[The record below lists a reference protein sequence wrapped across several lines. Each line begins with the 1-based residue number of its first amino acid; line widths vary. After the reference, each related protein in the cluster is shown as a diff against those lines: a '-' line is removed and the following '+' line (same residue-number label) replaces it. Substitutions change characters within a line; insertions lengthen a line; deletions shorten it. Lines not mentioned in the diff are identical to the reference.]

1 MTTPERSTG
10 SESPGRDKQ
19 VVSTDQMGEKGALP
33 AAEKLAPDTAV
44 EVHLDLRTQNR
55 NALVFAAQVAL
66 IFLAAPVLYVGFV
79 QGALCKR
86 LHTSDTI
93 ANLAS
98 SVYLAMAWF
107 PVLAV
112 WLIPQVRLL
121 KRSISAAFATSAII
135 GGVVALVLLVDGPA
149 WLVIGALVV
158 HAGVVGS
165 ANGVINTFNWEALG
179 RGVSEKGRGKA
190 LALAMGVG
198 PVFAIIGSLA
208 SQLILKGE
216 AFGWKPPGWP
226 EVPYPYNF
234 ALLFGASVPILL
246 LASRLAAQYRIPLP
260 EIEVEREP
268 LGTAILGGFKQLFT
282 NRLLLIACVAYLLMY
297 SGHMIQNNI
306 SLYTKDVLGRPVA
319 DFVGYQNMLRFSFKM
334 LAGFFLGWLLTRTNP
349 KVPMLVTAGLD
360 IISVLWALFAP
371 GYWFLLAFGI
381 NGAGELFGAYYFVYP
396 LACSPKSQMR
406 RNMALLSLISV
417 PVGFA
422 PLFYGW
428 ISDTWNLRAS
438 MWVALGVMVFTA
450 ALVAKMLP
458 SRPRPRAQDLLAADL
473 AEEKLK

>member
-1 MTTPERSTG
+1 MTTPGRSNGGESAGRDQRADLTDSTG
-10 SESPGRDKQ
+10 TKA
-19 VVSTDQMGEKGALP
+19 ALP
-33 AAEKLAPDTAV
+33 TEKLAPDAAV
-44 EVHLDLRTQNR
+44 AVHLDLRAQNR
-55 NALVFAAQVAL
+55 NALVYAALTSL
-66 IFLAAPVLYVGFV
+66 IYLAAPVLYVGFV
-79 QGALCKR
+79 QGALCKQ

-121 KRSISAAFATSAII
+121 NRSISVSFAVSAVM
-135 GGVVALVLLVDGPA
+135 GGAVALVLLVDGPA
-149 WLVIGALVV
+149 WLVVGALVL
-158 HAGVVGS
+158 HAGVVGC
-165 ANGVINTFNWEALG
+165 ANGVIQTFTWEALG

-234 ALLFGASVPILL
+234 ALLFGASVPVM
-246 LASRLAAQYRIPLP
+246 ALAAYVALLFRIPVP
-260 EIEVEREP
+260 ETEVEREP
-268 LGTAILGGFKQLFT
+268 FGLAVLGGFKQLFS
-282 NRLLLIACVAYLLMY
+282 NRMLLIACVAYLLMY
-297 SGHMIQNNI
+297 CGHMIQNNI

-334 LAGFFLGWLLTRTNP
+334 VAGFFLGWLLTRTNP
-349 KVPMLVTAGLD
+349 KVPMLFTAGLD
-360 IISVLWALFAP
+360 IVSVLWALFAP

-406 RNMALLSLISV
+406 RNIALLYLISA

-422 PLFYGW
+422 PVIYGW

-438 MWVALGVMVFTA
+438 MWVALGVMLFTA
-450 ALVAKMLP
+450 ALVAKLLP
-458 SRPRPRAQDLLAADL
+458 SHPRPRAQDLRAADL
-473 AEEKLK
+473 AEEKLQ